1 MPIIR
6 DYNFKISYNHIDYAQ
21 SATDISHP
29 YISAALITYYKT
41 IQSLNLS
48 CMSSLPSGTGLGS
61 SGSFAVA
68 LVESLETLEG
78 NSLNAYNL
86 FYKAWQLECIVHGED
101 IGFQDHLHAV
111 YNGFSRFSVTSR
123 RDKCTSFNVCRSELS
138 LPSKSLNSFFQTTFL
153 VYLSGDRQAS
163 AAKHASTS
171 NSQSSLSVDQS
182 RSLFTGRSSKID
194 RLVELLHNDVIDF
207 SKIGNLIFQDCQKK
221 LRNYFSSSTARS
233 VVSSIVGHPGC
244 FGLRPLGA
252 AEAGFAWSL
261 VMSTA
266 DVFAFKN

>member
-1 MPIIR
+1 
-6 DYNFKISYNHIDYAQ
+6 
-21 SATDISHP
+21 
-29 YISAALITYYKT
+29 
-41 IQSLNLS
+41 
-48 CMSSLPSGTGLGS
+48 MSSLPSGTGLGS

-207 SKIGNLIFQDCQKK
+207 SKIGNLIFRLSEK
-221 LRNYFSSSTARS
+221 LELFSSSTARS

-252 AEAGFAWSL
+252 AGGGFCL
-261 VMSTA
+261 VIGDEHCRRFCVQELNVLVLDCGST
-266 DVFAFKN
+266 NH